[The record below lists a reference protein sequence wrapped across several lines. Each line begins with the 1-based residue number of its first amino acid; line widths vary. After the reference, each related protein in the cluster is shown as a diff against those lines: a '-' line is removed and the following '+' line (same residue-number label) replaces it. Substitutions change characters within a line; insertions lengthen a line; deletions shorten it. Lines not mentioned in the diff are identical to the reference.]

1 MPQSQKKI
9 GKIQHFQDGKKII
22 KENYTDTVVIGG
34 SLEFA

>member
-22 KENYTDTVVIGG
+22 KEYYTVVIGG